1 MNKLFKNIKYYY
13 RNIKLGF
20 KNLWYWLPIIWKD
33 RNWDNYFIFEV
44 LKHKLKSQADYIGS
58 RNYYT
63 QAQLDSKRMKIC
75 IKLIDI
81 IQDESYYT
89 EYGDYYENK
98 VGTELSIFKSEII
111 LENFDDYF
119 KKYPRIYKKV
129 LNGEGP
135 FTLKDE
141 DEAEKKRLIARNI
154 AHINQ
159 ERAFKL
165 LFKILEEKKYKIL
178 VGLKKKEK
186 KINKHVY

>member
-1 MNKLFKNIKYYY
+1 MNKFFKNIKYYY
-13 RNIKLGF
+13 RDIKLGF
-20 KNLWYWLPIIWKD
+20 KNLRYWFPIIWKD
-33 RNWDNYFIFEV
+33 RNWDDLYIFEV

-63 QAQLDSKRMKIC
+63 QAQLDSKRMRIC
-75 IKLIDI
+75 VKLIDI

-98 VGTELSIFKSEII
+98 VWTELSIFKSEII
-111 LENFDDYF
+111 SENFDDYF

-141 DEAEKKRLIARNI
+141 AEKKRLIARNI
-154 AHINQ
+154 AYINQ

-165 LFKILEEKKYKIL
+165 LFKILEENIRSWWD
-178 VGLKKKEK
+178 
-186 KINKHVY
+186 